1 MKINRALN
9 LVIPVELENGMAY
22 VHSTPIAK
30 VVFEEYYLV
39 ISKTFTRIFSEG
51 LGAVGGARIAH
62 LMLKEVA
69 GNDWDRV
76 QKGLIN
82 EIYRLSNVMA
92 IGKNGWQSLP
102 LQTAVDK
109 GIISDDDLSDI
120 LGELVFFMCV
130 SSVNKK
136 SQIEDMMSAVNGLW
150 GSLTTQLDC
159 TAFMSSLP
167 TSTVEDSIGEM
178 ESISSVLS

>member
-9 LVIPVELENGMAY
+9 LVVPVELENGMAY

-30 VVFEEYYLV
+30 VVFEEFYLV

-62 LMLKEVA
+62 LMLKETA
-69 GNDWDRV
+69 GNDLPRV
-76 QKGLIN
+76 QQGLIN
-82 EIYRLSNVMA
+82 EIFRLSNVLTA
-92 IGKNGWQSLP
+92 TPNGWKSLP
-102 LQTAVDK
+102 LQTAVDSNV
-109 GIISDDDLSDI
+109 ISEDDLSEI
-120 LGELVFFMCV
+120 MGELVFFMCV

-150 GSLTTQLDC
+150 GSSTTQLDC
-159 TAFMSSLP
+159 TAYMSSLQ
-167 TSTVEDSIGEM
+167 TSTVEGSIGKM
-178 ESISSVLS
+178 ESTSSVLS